1 MSGSACTSELTM
13 REVESAVTRR
23 TELLLRSVDVT
34 WAGRVGHTPT
44 AYGSVSSYVTASPEM
59 VVEVDVIEDAGFA
72 CATFEVPDSVL
83 AQRISK
89 VLLDLEFDDDPTIC
103 IRTGTSHP
111 ISGHMAD
118 TLRVLFDELDRRRVL
133 VEYDGQIT
141 DDEGRPLE

>member
-13 REVESAVTRR
+13 SEVESAVTKR

-34 WAGRVGHTPT
+34 WAGRVRYTPT

-59 VVEVDVIEDAGFA
+59 LVAVDVIEDAGYA

-89 VLLDLEFDDDPTIC
+89 VLFDLEFDDDPTIC

-118 TLRVLFDELDRRRVL
+118 TLLVLFDELDRRRVL
-133 VEYDGQIT
+133 VEYDGPIT

>member
-1 MSGSACTSELTM
+1 MSGSACESELTM
-13 REVESAVTRR
+13 SEVETAVTKR

-44 AYGSVSSYVTASPEM
+44 AYGSVSSYVTASPEV
-59 VVEVDVIEDAGFA
+59 VVEVDVIDAAGYA
-72 CATFEVPDSVL
+72 CAIFEVPDSVL

-89 VLLDLEFDDDPTIC
+89 ILLDLEFDDDPTIC

-118 TLRVLFDELDRRRVL
+118 TLGVLFDELDRRRVL
-133 VEYDGQIT
+133 VEYDGPIT